1 MHTEAEH
8 EHQSADL
15 PNEEGLHTAIPELPH
30 RDVPISNNATSNRPE
45 GTADS
50 SSTLLDVVNDKLL
63 GINLSDII
71 KLNYDKDVTFRKVL
85 ENPKQFKNFVVE
97 DGLLYLQEQGRL
109 LLCVPENVVIDGR
122 NLREIVISEAHS
134 ILAHL
139 GPSKTIAY
147 LRDHVWWKT

>member
-1 MHTEAEH
+1 
-8 EHQSADL
+8 
-15 PNEEGLHTAIPELPH
+15 
-30 RDVPISNNATSNRPE
+30 
-45 GTADS
+45 S